1 MITEYIVY
9 FIVLPILILWNIKL
23 LDRSDEKQLLNK
35 EDTVALRGI
44 SSFFVIA
51 AHFMFRV
58 DEMIGYT
65 TNVIVKGVVG
75 QLGGIGVLIF
85 FFVSGYGLYESY
97 GYRKVDRTYIVK
109 RFKGVYFPY
118 IIIKL
123 IFLACDHILGT
134 SGSNVGTEILSIIFV
149 EDWFIHVIIILYIVF
164 YIAAK
169 LNKKYMITIN
179 IAADCVLTA
188 IYLHRNKPIGWFN
201 ALWLFTFGIF
211 VSKYQ
216 DKIIRI
222 SRKYYYQMIAVS
234 MTGFVLMGGIFAL
247 NKGLIWA
254 NIFKPLSGM
263 FLCICICMIMRK
275 SKLSSC
281 INILAGDRSLHLYIV
296 HIYILRIL
304 RFSEPILSFWLALV
318 LVIIITEI
326 LFWVTNY
333 ICSKAFRK
341 VADLKNLCL

>member
-1 MITEYIVY
+1 
-9 FIVLPILILWNIKL
+9 
-23 LDRSDEKQLLNK
+23 
-35 EDTVALRGI
+35 
-44 SSFFVIA
+44 
-51 AHFMFRV
+51 
-58 DEMIGYT
+58 
-65 TNVIVKGVVG
+65 
-75 QLGGIGVLIF
+75 
-85 FFVSGYGLYESY
+85 
-97 GYRKVDRTYIVK
+97 
-109 RFKGVYFPY
+109 
-118 IIIKL
+118 
-123 IFLACDHILGT
+123 
-134 SGSNVGTEILSIIFV
+134 
-149 EDWFIHVIIILYIVF
+149 
-164 YIAAK
+164 
-169 LNKKYMITIN
+169 MITIN